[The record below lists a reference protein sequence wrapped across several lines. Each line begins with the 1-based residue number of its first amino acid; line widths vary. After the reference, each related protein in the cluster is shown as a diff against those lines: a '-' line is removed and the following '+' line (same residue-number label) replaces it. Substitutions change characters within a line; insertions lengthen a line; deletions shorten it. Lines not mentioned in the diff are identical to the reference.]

1 MMLFKK
7 QDQAE
12 KLIEIQKSD
21 QKKLDA
27 LQRKLEAIHP
37 EWTRLQEETERLCAL
52 NDSFVATFRRFI
64 PDDQSAMRLT
74 RTHEQF
80 HHEREEELTRL
91 IEEACKKRDD
101 LTYEL
106 TVERQGLKQST
117 FMRLSIVSG
126 AFGSWASQVASA
138 EKYIQQRGMP
148 TQYQLSDQAH
158 EELLA
163 AAKQAETIQ
172 DMRELIDFIKAWVE
186 RIEDLEDVQCPIF
199 RLDVAVQSA
208 LDYKPQTARFPE
220 GNGPVGPFI
229 TTGPGISY

>member
-1 MMLFKK
+1 MIFKK
-7 QDQAE
+7 TDLAE
-12 KLIEIQKSD
+12 KLIQIQQSD
-21 QKKLDA
+21 AKRLAA
-27 LQRKLEAIHP
+27 LERKLEAIRP

-126 AFGSWASQVASA
+126 GFGAWASQVASVTR
-138 EKYIQQRGMP
+138 YVQHRGMD
-148 TQYQLSDQAH
+148 TQYQLSDQAR

-186 RIEDLEDVQCPIF
+186 RIEDLEDIQCPIF
-199 RLDVAVQSA
+199 RLDVAIQSA
-208 LDYKPQTARFPE
+208 LAYEPPATRTPE
-220 GNGPVGPFI
+220 GNGPVDAFE